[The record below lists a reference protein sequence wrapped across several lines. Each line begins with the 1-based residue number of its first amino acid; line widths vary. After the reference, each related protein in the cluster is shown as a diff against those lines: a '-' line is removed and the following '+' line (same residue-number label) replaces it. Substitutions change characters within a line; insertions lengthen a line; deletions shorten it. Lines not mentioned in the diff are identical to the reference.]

1 VKVTNLETLF
11 CDAGWRPWI
20 FLKATADDGSVGW
33 AEITDSH
40 GSPRGLAGIVEDLAP
55 LVVAAGLDLAAVAHW
70 YGAEVPLLCPAE
82 YATATSPGIEWLAL
96 NARTAGGGL
105 RPVRDVRASNPF
117 RGPETVAAASTGL
130 LATPEANSVRAVELA
145 KQHPGKTWVCS
156 PRTGTMPPL
165 LEQSHLDVVWHAGQ
179 YQALPPIYVQT
190 SALETACTRV
200 VAEAEERE
208 GRVVAPFLTEA
219 TRLQRGR
226 RGGLGAGR
234 RWWRAGRGRRPRSRR
249 KFRRPRMA

>member
-1 VKVTNLETLF
+1 VRVASLETLF

-40 GSPRGLAGIVEDLAP
+40 GSPRGLAGITSRPRRRRP
-55 LVVAAGLDLAAVAHW
+55 LVR
-70 YGAEVPLLCPAE
+70 AEVPFLRPAE
-82 YATATSPGIEWLAL
+82 YATATSPDIEWLAL
-96 NARTAGGGL
+96 NARAAGGRL
-105 RPVRDVRASNPF
+105 RPVRDVRAANPF

-179 YQALPPIYVQT
+179 YQALPPVYVQT
-190 SALETACTRV
+190 SALEIACTRV
-200 VAEAEERE
+200 VAEAGKRE
-208 GRVVAPFLTEA
+208 GRVVASFLTKA
-219 TRLQRGR
+219 TRTSTWTTRRTGSR
-226 RGGLGAGR
+226 PSAGGERGGVA
-234 RWWRAGRGRRPRSRR
+234 ARGHAAISAPGYGVTNLTR
-249 KFRRPRMA
+249 